1 MYATHVDEF
10 ILIITIELSKQREI
24 SKVYESFI

>member
-1 MYATHVDEF
+1 MYAIHVDEF
-10 ILIITIELSKQREI
+10 ILMITIELSKQREI